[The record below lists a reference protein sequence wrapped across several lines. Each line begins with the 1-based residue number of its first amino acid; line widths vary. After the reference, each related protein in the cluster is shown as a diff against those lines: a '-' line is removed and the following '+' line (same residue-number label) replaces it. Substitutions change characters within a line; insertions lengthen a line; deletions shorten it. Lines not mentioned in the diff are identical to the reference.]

1 MGGLACGNACAGPD
15 CLQEY
20 SRERPQPEARAVRG
34 PKSSTSIRDSA
45 QEKRRA
51 ASERTTF
58 WPALPHPATSSRV
71 LTKIR
76 GTPREPRLDHDA
88 ATYCPYHPSR
98 ERQALTL
105 LSQFLARPDHPPPGI
120 TKRVDRRE
128 RRQATRENRRSPW
141 GTPEGEDRRPFALQL
156 TRVAGRPHPTAPP
169 ITQNRHIFTGPN
181 QPIK

>member
-105 LSQFLARPDHPPPGI
+105 LSQFLARPYHPPPGI

-128 RRQATRENRRSPW
+128 QPQATRE
-141 GTPEGEDRRPFALQL
+141 TGEDRRPFALQFA
-156 TRVAGRPHPTAPP
+156 RFAGRPQLTAPP
-169 ITQNRHIFTGPN
+169 ITPKSAHFHRPQATD
-181 QPIK
+181 QVVL